1 MPACA
6 SLSSSSTTRLR
17 PTDLGI
23 PRHTMEKE
31 EEEEE
36 IFTAW
41 PVEDEERDSAE
52 EPEEEEEEEN
62 EEEDTERKCSLDIPR
77 QSHSLGKRRAS
88 LPCPAQ
94 LNAMQLTHL
103 TYLSR
108 LHAATMAPAPAHV
121 RHHGRNEEEDKD
133 RITHERQPPAIPT
146 IPEVLEPLEVKARFR
161 SRNVMSLSDA
171 DSLCLICHDDLR
183 KGGGSIRELH
193 CSHSFH
199 TECIEEWLW
208 TKQSCPTC
216 RKHVAM
222 PEPLY
227 WTSTRV
233 KVP

>member
-1 MPACA
+1 MPACS
-6 SLSSSSTTRLR
+6 SLSSSSTSKPH

-23 PRHTMEKE
+23 HRHIMEKE

-41 PVEDEERDSAE
+41 PAEDDEQDSAE
-52 EPEEEEEEEN
+52 EPEEQEDEEEEET
-62 EEEDTERKCSLDIPR
+62 DRKRSLDIPR
-77 QSHSLGKRRAS
+77 LSHSLTKRRAS
-88 LPCPAQ
+88 LPCPDQ
-94 LNAMQLTHL
+94 LSSMQLTHL
-103 TYLSR
+103 AYLTR

-121 RHHGRNEEEDKD
+121 RQHGRNEEEDEE
-133 RITHERQPPAIPT
+133 RPVHERRPPTIPT
-146 IPEVLEPLEVKARFR
+146 IPEGLEPLERKARFR

-199 TECIEEWLW
+199 SECIEEWLW
-208 TKQSCPTC
+208 TKQTCPTC